1 MSDRLAKLRREVERE
16 QKKAERQK
24 GRSARRRSRG
34 RRIRLGALAV
44 ALTAGA
50 GAAVWVAT
58 GASLP
63 SRPSANA
70 SYPEVSTPGTGAPT
84 PGEPEEAIEPE
95 YGEPQTGEPSE
106 PDNGDNPFATV
117 TPPAPDGQFPPPP
130 DRARQELAGLTVAKN
145 QGSANYQRNA
155 FGPGWG
161 GYGYYPKLPDGCEA
175 RDDVLRRDL
184 SDLKAGDRNPCII
197 FSGVL
202 HDPYTGKEL
211 PFSRYAPS
219 EIQIDHVVAL
229 GAAWRSGAS
238 TWSQER
244 RVEFA
249 NDINNM
255 LAVDKEANNDKSSKT
270 PDQWRP
276 RQQFWCPYAERWIG
290 IKDLYRLTVTAPEKA
305 ALEEMLNTCPGT

>member
-16 QKKAERQK
+16 QKKAERRE
-24 GRSARRRSRG
+24 GRSARPRSRG
-34 RRIRLGALAV
+34 HRIRMGAIAV
-44 ALTAGA
+44 ALTAAA
-50 GAAVWVAT
+50 GGVVWVAT
-58 GASLP
+58 GATLP
-63 SRPSANA
+63 SRPPASAIQPDVTGPG
-70 SYPEVSTPGTGAPT
+70 SQPGT
-84 PGEPEEAIEPE
+84 
-95 YGEPQTGEPSE
+95 SD
-106 PDNGDNPFATV
+106 DNATV
-117 TPPAPDGQFPPPP
+117 TPPAPDGEFPPPP
-130 DRARQELAGLTVAKN
+130 ERARQELAGLTVAKN
-145 QGSANYQRNA
+145 QGSASYQRNA

-161 GYGYYPKLPDGCEA
+161 GYGYYPKLPNGCAA

-219 EIQIDHVVAL
+219 DIQIDHVVAL

-255 LAVDKEANNDKSSKT
+255 LAVDKDANNDKGSKT

-276 RQQFWCPYAERWIG
+276 VRDFWCPYAERWVG
-290 IKDLYRLTVTAPEKA
+290 IKDLYGLTVTAPEKT
-305 ALEEMLNTCPGT
+305 ALEEMLSTCSLAASSPQPVARAGRRHHPQLRRGHPS

>member
-1 MSDRLAKLRREVERE
+1 V
-16 QKKAERQK
+16 
-24 GRSARRRSRG
+24 
-34 RRIRLGALAV
+34 
-44 ALTAGA
+44 
-50 GAAVWVAT
+50 VWVAT
-58 GASLP
+58 GASIP
-63 SRPSANA
+63 SRPSVNAGQPTANEPSA
-70 SYPEVSTPGTGAPT
+70 GEPAVSPPEANEPSA
-84 PGEPEEAIEPE
+84 GEPEGAIEPE
-95 YGEPQTGEPSE
+95 YGEPSEPQTGEP
-106 PDNGDNPFATV
+106 DGDNPFATV
-117 TPPAPDGQFPPPP
+117 TPPAPDGEFPPPP
-130 DRARQELAGLTVAKN
+130 DRARLELAGLTVAKN
-145 QGSANYQRNA
+145 QGSASYQRNS

-184 SDLKAGDRNPCII
+184 SNLKAGDRNPCII
-197 FSGVL
+197 FSGIL

-219 EIQIDHVVAL
+219 DIQIDHVVAL

-238 TWSQER
+238 NWSQER

-276 RQQFWCPYAERWIG
+276 RREYWCPYAERWIG
-290 IKDLYRLTVTAPEKA
+290 VKNLYGLTVTAPEKA
-305 ALEEMLNTCPGT
+305 ALEEMLNTCPDT